1 MSRRYQSRTPPLARM
16 DPQTQGIDAKI
27 VVLGGSG
34 VGKTTL
40 LHRYTQPRSP
50 FDRQDSGASSFVTKK
65 VQVDGVKVRLQLW
78 DTSAQEPFRSMVN
91 CASRV
96 LRVSECPTL
105 TSILVFGAVQARMYY
120 RGADAALLLYDSNDA
135 STLNDVRRW
144 LEGVDGVDRLLLS
157 VNIPFVELQRNAP
170 DLLVYVVGTKADI
183 LAHSTVT
190 TELARTLVH
199 KWFPPAQ
206 QPRAPPPSP
215 VTKSRT
221 LSSCLSLPFRSFT
234 SIASMTGSTER
245 QSMPSSVSPR
255 SRYDSGGSA
264 SAPLLRRAL
273 SEKPVS
279 GQVETPKRT
288 LHQTRSLSELT
299 LHFFQHG
306 RNTVDSVRAAPES
319 KAASVASAA
328 ETLQTSLAFQLKFFE
343 VSARDNLGV
352 RDLFHHLVTD
362 VVKRSFESPDDEDDM
377 GDGHGSDDGLLATP
391 PGTPMSST
399 PSISSYD
406 QKPGLHGV
414 MMYGFGAPLTF

>member
-1 MSRRYQSRTPPLARM
+1 MMRCYM
-16 DPQTQGIDAKI
+16 
-27 VVLGGSG
+27 VG

-78 DTSAQEPFRSMVN
+78 DTSAQEPFRSM
-91 CASRV
+91 
-96 LRVSECPTL
+96 
-105 TSILVFGAVQARMYY
+105 ARMYY

-144 LEGVDGVDRLLLS
+144 LE
-157 VNIPFVELQRNAP
+157 ELQRNAP